1 MGLEIPPAFTAHPSK
16 ADGEQVSEA
25 GGPWGHPPICA
36 EQEEASAPPSVPA
49 GCSVWPCKDS
59 VADGYLFPTAAS
71 CGRRQVFGKGLNK
84 TSCSHSRVSPG
95 TQTPTWHPGYQCHPL
110 NSSCLPAF
118 PAWNPCWVVL
128 CDFKQLPNS
137 HPGCVGSEGWCP
149 YVYPH
154 TLATQTQRPALPAHV
169 NSKPII
175 YQLVCKVLWNRKG
188 PV

>member
-1 MGLEIPPAFTAHPSK
+1 MESKCPRQEVPGATLQFAPSK
-16 ADGEQVSEA
+16 RKPQHLRQCQLSPRGT
-25 GGPWGHPPICA
+25 
-36 EQEEASAPPSVPA
+36 
-49 GCSVWPCKDS
+49 GCSVWLCKDS
-59 VADGYLFPTAAS
+59 AAGSYLFPTAAS

-84 TSCSHSRVSPG
+84 TSCSRSRASPG

-118 PAWNPCWVVL
+118 SAWNPCWVVL
-128 CDFKQLPNS
+128 CDLKQLPNS
-137 HPGCVGSEGWCP
+137 HPGCVGSEGWRP

-154 TLATQTQRPALPAHV
+154 TLATRTQRPALPGHV

-188 PV
+188 PVKT